1 MRGTSR
7 NSVEGPVPASTPA
20 DRGRSEA
27 GDTLVEVLLAIVVL
41 GLTSVALLAGFGTMI
56 SSSAQYRS
64 LATMDTVLRS
74 ASQQAI
80 SQVGQQSALFASCQ
94 SAGPSGPGQV
104 NFSLPAG
111 YTAVVSSV
119 QYWNASATPPAFNPP
134 STWLGTSFSPCI
146 PNAPALLTITV
157 TAASSGASSSI
168 RSVVDE
174 QQARAVAG
182 AGAATQLVFLTE
194 PGNGTAGSNLSPEP
208 AVAVEDAE
216 GNIVYSDLSDVK
228 LTISGGTRGATLS
241 NTCTGSEFYGV
252 VTFSGCSVNM
262 AGNGLLPDGDR
273 WGVAISY
280 QQYVQRDCRGCP
292 SGSYHFG
299 PARRC
304 AGQLGLRQPD
314 NRCVADR
321 GELFPRP
328 RQVVGRPS
336 SPPALVGPRSTV
348 CRYRPTHGLPPTTT
362 PTPRASSRRSSPP
375 RGPE

>member
-74 ASQQAI
+74 ASQQAV
-80 SQVGQQSALFASCQ
+80 SQVGQQSGALFASCQ

-157 TAASSGASSSI
+157 TAAPSGASSSI

-174 QQARAVAG
+174 QQARPVTG

-194 PGNGTAGSNLSPEP
+194 PGNGTAGSSLSPEP
-208 AVAVEDAE
+208 AVAVEDEE
-216 GNIVYSDLSDVK
+216 GNKVYSDLSDVK
-228 LTISGGTRGATLS
+228 LTLSGGTSGATLS
-241 NTCTGSEFYGV
+241 NR
-252 VTFSGCSVNM
+252 
-262 AGNGLLPDGDR
+262 AR
-273 WGVAISY
+273 VANFTAWS
-280 QQYVQRDCRGCP
+280 P
-292 SGSYHFG
+292 SR
-299 PARRC
+299 A
-304 AGQLGLRQPD
+304 A
-314 NRCVADR
+314 
-321 GELFPRP
+321 
-328 RQVVGRPS
+328 PS
-336 SPPALVGPRSTV
+336 IWRERA
-348 CRYRPTHGLPPTTT
+348 T
-362 PTPRASSRRSSPP
+362 P
-375 RGPE
+375 